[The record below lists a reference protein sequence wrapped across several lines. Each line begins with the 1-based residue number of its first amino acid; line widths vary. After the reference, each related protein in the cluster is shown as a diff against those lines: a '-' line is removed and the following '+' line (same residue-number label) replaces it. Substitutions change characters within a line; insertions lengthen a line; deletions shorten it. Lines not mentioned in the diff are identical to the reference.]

1 MKTIIITI
9 NISEET
15 QQPITIK
22 SSIQEQI
29 NYHLKEKEKA
39 KENIIILQKSIITLR
54 DKILSELNEKVGSEV
69 WFSKQT
75 KEGYY
80 YNTLYFKD
88 GIRRNTCYDDWN
100 ITISYD
106 TKQVVFGQIKY
117 EVPIVENGLKVVLEP
132 TEKNRQQWKSKEN
145 QKKYII
151 TDLDQV
157 HRYLEK
163 DYLTYFT
170 QQLCN

>member
-1 MKTIIITI
+1 MKKITI
-9 NISEET
+9 TISISEET
-15 QQPITIK
+15 QQPLAIA

-29 NYHLKEKEKA
+29 NFHLKEKERA
-39 KENIIILQKSIITLR
+39 KESRIILQKGVISLR

-75 KEGYY
+75 EKGYY
-80 YNTLYFKD
+80 YNQLYFKD
-88 GIRRNTCYDDWN
+88 GIRKNTCFDDWN

-106 TKQVVFGQIKY
+106 TKEVVFGQIRY

-132 TEKNRQQWKSKEN
+132 TEENNKNWKDKSN

-151 TDLDQV
+151 KDLDQV
-157 HRYLEK
+157 HKYLEK

-170 QQLCN
+170 NVIK

>member
-1 MKTIIITI
+1 MKTITITI
-9 NISEET
+9 NISSEE
-15 QQPITIK
+15 QQPLTIK

-29 NYHLKEKEKA
+29 NFHLKEKESA
-39 KENIIILQKSIITLR
+39 IQSTITLQKAVISLR

-69 WFSKQT
+69 WFLK
-75 KEGYY
+75 KDY
-80 YNTLYFKD
+80 YNKLSFKD

-100 ITISYD
+100 ITIYYD
-106 TKQVVFGQIKY
+106 TKEVVFGQIKY

-132 TEKNRQQWKSKEN
+132 TVRNNEEWVSKEN

-157 HRYLEK
+157 HKHLEK
-163 DYLTYFT
+163 DYLIYFT
-170 QQLCN
+170 NETK

>member
-9 NISEET
+9 SISEEV
-15 QQPITIK
+15 QEPLTIK

-29 NYHLKEKEKA
+29 DFHLKEKEKA
-39 KENIIILQKSIITLR
+39 LESKKVLQKAVISLR
-54 DKILSELNEKVGSEV
+54 NEILAELNKKVGSEV
-69 WFSKQT
+69 WLSKQT
-75 KEGYY
+75 EKGYY
-80 YNTLYFKD
+80 YNQLYFKD
-88 GIRRNTCYDDWN
+88 GIRRNTPYDDWN

-106 TKQVVFGQIKY
+106 TKKVVFGKIEY

-132 TEKNRQQWKSKEN
+132 TEENHKQWKSKEN
-145 QKKYII
+145 QRKYVI

-157 HRYLEK
+157 HKHLEK

-170 QQLCN
+170 NGIK